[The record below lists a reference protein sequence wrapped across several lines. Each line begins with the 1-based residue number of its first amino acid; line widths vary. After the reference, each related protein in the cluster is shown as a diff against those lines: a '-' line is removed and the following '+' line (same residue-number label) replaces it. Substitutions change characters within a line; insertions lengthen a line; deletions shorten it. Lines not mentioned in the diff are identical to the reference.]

1 MIRLFTMVVH
11 RRLLRTPKGVNPP
24 HCRTHTEP
32 RPLLNTS
39 ISYINLGAT
48 TTNDALTPPM
58 VTCVPRKSTQ
68 SVPLL
73 SIWTEISGQNTEVRC
88 SGFRRVYNRE
98 LTANLFSPPWGLLE
112 RYAKETKP

>member
-58 VTCVPRKSTQ
+58 VTCVPRKSTPKC
-68 SVPLL
+68 SATLNMDRN
-73 SIWTEISGQNTEVRC
+73 IWTKYRSEV
-88 SGFRRVYNRE
+88 
-98 LTANLFSPPWGLLE
+98 
-112 RYAKETKP
+112 